1 VHDGSDTTS
10 ISCFPTSTL
19 EINKM
24 IINTPAFNTNNLIT
38 FANSTLTFC
47 VSRPIQRQLHG
58 EEVLVI
64 GGLRVGNATSLFLN
78 AFLYIPTANTNT
90 SINCRQF
97 LGKLGNSGANFGP
110 DLPDSKKEWR
120 LAITPKLQSLGMD
133 QYSHIVVT
141 FVQLGVPQKIQFKT
155 TQIVY
160 FE

>member
-1 VHDGSDTTS
+1 VHNGSDATFV
-10 ISCFPTSTL
+10 SCFPTSTL

-24 IINTPAFNTNNLIT
+24 IINTPAFSTNSFIA
-38 FANSTLTFC
+38 FANSTFTFC
-47 VSRPIQRQLHG
+47 VSRPTKRQLHG

-78 AFLYIPTANTNT
+78 AFLYFPTANTNT
-90 SINCRQF
+90 SISCREF
-97 LGKLGNSGANFGP
+97 LAKLGNFGVNFGSN
-110 DLPDSKKEWR
+110 LPDSNKEWQ

-133 QYSHIVVT
+133 QFSHIVVT
-141 FVQLGVPQKIQFKT
+141 LVQLGIPQYIEFKT